1 MRALALLVLVTQVS
15 CSLAFVPRPP
25 RRGGRCSSVG
35 RLAFPVAD
43 LGVAVAALSFGAL
56 RTFDPLC
63 NTANPCPANHKEW
76 SALAFGAL
84 VAAPFAVSSALG
96 FSWRSECQ
104 DREPAP
110 PPPSLDEPPA

>member
-1 MRALALLVLVTQVS
+1 VKALAILLACVQLS

-25 RRGGRCSSVG
+25 PKGARCGSVG

-43 LGVAVAALSFGAL
+43 LGIAVAAVSFGAL

-63 NTANPCPANHKEW
+63 NTASPCAPDHKEW

-84 VAAPFAVSSALG
+84 FAAPFAVSAALG
-96 FSWRSECQ
+96 FAWRAECQ
-104 DREPAP
+104 EREPRP
-110 PPPSLDEPPA
+110 PPPTENEL